1 MCTIS
6 YVGKISKHSA
16 WPTVQ
21 LEGIRR
27 KEVMFS
33 NNYSRYISTFEYF
46 LGLEKPELTIYLNR
60 KYYLPRIFLN
70 S

>member
-6 YVGKISKHSA
+6 YLGKISKHSA

-46 LGLEKPELTIYLNR
+46 LGLEKP
-60 KYYLPRIFLN
+60 
-70 S
+70 